1 MQLRVGLALAS
12 AVDTTTV
19 IVTKVPEGDVDLTC
33 GGVPMVPKGTVAAPA
48 AADPAFMQGSELGKR
63 YLDEDGTLEVLCTK
77 GGEASLALGGKLL
90 VIAGAKA
97 LPSSD

>member
-12 AVDTTTV
+12 AVDTTTI

-33 GGVPMVPKGTVAAPA
+33 GGVPMVPKGSQAPPVT
-48 AADPAFMQGSELGKR
+48 ADPAFLQGSLLGKR
-63 YLDEDGTLEVLCTK
+63 YIDEDGTIEVLCTK
-77 GGEASLALGGKLL
+77 GGEASLALSGKLL
-90 VIAGAKA
+90 VTAEAKA